1 MFPKQGGNKQL
12 LLDHNGDSYFQSVSS
27 SKVRIMAVVHH
38 SDALFPML
46 WWLGGLVT
54 YLSSLVTKSMLGIS
68 LSLGD
73 WRLEVAECRLDLGG
87 LNFDTSTL

>member
-1 MFPKQGGNKQL
+1 M
-12 LLDHNGDSYFQSVSS
+12 V
-27 SKVRIMAVVHH
+27 VVHH